1 MKIKAAIVWETAK
14 PFSIEEVDL
23 EGPGN
28 NEVLI
33 RNIATG
39 ICHTDVAAQTQ
50 AIPVPLPAV
59 LGHEGS
65 GIVEETGKYVTGL
78 ERGDHVIVSYSFCG
92 ECPFC
97 IAGRYTLCD
106 QLERLNFG
114 GRMRDGSTRLSKDGK
129 PLSVFFGQ
137 SSFAAYS
144 VVNRL
149 SVVKIDPDID
159 LAMAAPLGCGIQAG
173 AGVIL
178 NCFKP
183 GFGTSLA
190 VFGCGAVGMSAIMAG
205 RLAGCSRV
213 IAVGGNAKSL
223 ELALQMGATDTVN
236 QREVSDIPAAIRD
249 STKGGADFAFD
260 SSGVTG
266 MIKTALK
273 SLRAGGTFCTAGGP
287 PNHETLSF
295 GDLQGARIISANGGD
310 AISRIFIPQMLD
322 YYKMGRFPFD
332 RMITYYD
339 FADINKAA
347 EESGAGKVI
356 KAVCRFSD

>member
-1 MKIKAAIVWETAK
+1 MKVKAAIVWETAK
-14 PFSIEEVDL
+14 PFSSEEVDL
-23 EGPGN
+23 EGPRD

-39 ICHTDVAAQTQ
+39 ICHTDVAVQNQ
-50 AIPVPLPAV
+50 VIPTPLPAV

-65 GIVEETGKYVTGL
+65 GVVEETGKYVTEL
-78 ERGDHVIVSYSFCG
+78 KRGDHVVVSYSFCG

-97 IAGRYTLCD
+97 IAGKYTLCD
-106 QLERLNFG
+106 QLEKLNFG
-114 GRMRDGSTRLSKDGK
+114 GKMRDGSTRLSKDGK

-137 SSFAAYS
+137 SSFAVYS

-159 LAMAAPLGCGIQAG
+159 LAMAAPLGCGIQTG
-173 AGVIL
+173 AGTVL
-178 NCFKP
+178 NCFRP

-190 VFGCGAVGMSAIMAG
+190 VFGCGTVGMSAIMAG
-205 RLAGCSRV
+205 RLAGCSRI
-213 IAVGGNAKSL
+213 IAVGGNAKNL
-223 ELALQMGATDTVN
+223 ELALQLGATDTVN
-236 QREVSDIPAAIRD
+236 RKEVSDIPEAIWEI
-249 STKGGADFAFD
+249 TKGGTDFSFD
-260 SSGVTG
+260 TSGATN
-266 MIKTALK
+266 MIRSALK
-273 SLRAGGTFCTAGGP
+273 SLRGGGTFCTVGGP

-295 GDLQGARIISANGGD
+295 GDLRGARIISANDGD

-332 RMITYYD
+332 KLITYYD

-347 EESGAGKVI
+347 EESSAGKVI